1 MELTSQGAGTYW
13 YLPPECFAKGHEQAR
28 ISSKVDVWS
37 AGVIFYQMLYGFRPY
52 GEGKTQE
59 HVWTENLIRDA
70 SLVEFPSGKDAPKVS
85 EDAKEVI
92 RECLTRDQRQ
102 RPDIISI
109 CQNKYFGANK

>member
-1 MELTSQGAGTYW
+1 MIFT
-13 YLPPECFAKGHEQAR
+13 CR

-59 HVWTENLIRDA
+59 NVWSDNLIRDA
-70 SLVEFPSGKDAPKVS
+70 SPVEFPSDSKAPKVS
-85 EDAKEVI
+85 EDAKELI

-102 RPDIISI
+102 RPDIIAI
-109 CQNKYFGANK
+109 CQNKYFAGVNK